1 MPNQYLL
8 HQNYPNPFNPIT
20 TLRYNVPEKILVR
33 ISIFD
38 ISGNPIKTLVNEI
51 KSAGFYSARWDA
63 INDKGLPIS
72 AGVYFYKIQ
81 AGNFVD
87 TKKMILLK

>member
-1 MPNQYLL
+1 M
-8 HQNYPNPFNPIT
+8 
-20 TLRYNVPEKILVR
+20 LVR

-38 ISGNPIKTLVNEI
+38 ISGNPIKTLVNEVKI
-51 KSAGFYSARWDA
+51 AGFHSARWDA

>member
-1 MPNQYLL
+1 M
-8 HQNYPNPFNPIT
+8 
-20 TLRYNVPEKILVR
+20 
-33 ISIFD
+33 
-38 ISGNPIKTLVNEI
+38 LVNEV

-63 INDKGLPIS
+63 INDKGQPIS